1 MDKPTYVGFEHD
13 KYYWKPNI
21 DYKQNPLKYRIGRG
35 QQGVLICQ
43 PYKNELYPLWK
54 FRTSKL
60 AKKSCDMIY
69 DKFME
74 YLNNDDF
81 VGADMAKKYLHMGF
95 TRARRYWNHSSGRKW
110 ENKDGE
116 WKVLPYDKNEK
127 RFWISSNIFLNY
139 WKKARTNEK
148 YLRLKEE
155 FKNAIIEME
164 S

>member
-1 MDKPTYVGFEHD
+1 MDKPTYVGFEVD
-13 KYYWKPNI
+13 KYHWKPDV
-21 DYKQNPLKYRIGRG
+21 DYKQNPLQYRIGRG

-43 PYKNELYPLWK
+43 PYKNELYPLWRFK
-54 FRTSKL
+54 TPEK
-60 AKKSCDMIY
+60 AQQSCDDIY
-69 DKFME
+69 NKFIQ
-74 YLNNDDF
+74 YLNDDDF

-95 TRARRYWNHSSGRKW
+95 TRSRRYWNHSSGRKW
-110 ENKDGE
+110 INDGE
-116 WKVLPYDKNEK
+116 WKVLPYDRNEK

-155 FKNAIIEME
+155 FKNAIIKME

>member
-1 MDKPTYVGFEHD
+1 MNNKPTYVGFEHD
-13 KYYWKPNI
+13 KYYWKPDV

-54 FRTSKL
+54 FKTPEK
-60 AKKSCDMIY
+60 AKQSCDDIY
-69 DKFME
+69 NKFIQ
-74 YLNNDDF
+74 YLNDDDF

-95 TRARRYWNHSSGRKW
+95 TRSRRYWNHSSGRKW
-110 ENKDGE
+110 INDGE
-116 WKVLPYDKNEK
+116 WKVLPYDRNEK

-155 FKNAIIEME
+155 FKNAIIKME